1 MLIDQFAPK
10 NEHLIAKYMPRFA
23 AIENQNARKK
33 WGFGSA
39 KQDGTPKKIAKA
51 GGIKKKPINKKTMDR
66 VSRLHKKGLT
76 QDAIAKQLE
85 LSVYAT
91 QRYFAELNIGRIDK
105 ASLPRKAQLVLDMMS
120 YSMNLAKIA
129 MFVDMTEEEVQL
141 MIDEYNLWNAGP
153 ANHNNTQKSLSFQYQ
168 KKAKVGL
175 ALRLDNNNDKNE
187 NVQPQ

>member
-1 MLIDQFAPK
+1 MLIDKFCPR
-10 NEHLIAKYMPRFA
+10 NEHLIIKYMPKFA

-33 WGFGSA
+33 WGFGAS
-39 KQDGTPKKIAKA
+39 KLDGNPKKITKA
-51 GGIKKKPINKKTMDR
+51 GGIKKKPVNKKTMDR

-105 ASLPRKAQLVLDMMS
+105 ASLPRKAQLILDMIS
-120 YSMNLAKIA
+120 YSTNLAKIA

-153 ANHNNTQKSLSFQYQ
+153 SNQNNNQKSLSFQYQ

-175 ALRLDNNNDKNE
+175 ALRLDNNSDEDE
-187 NVQPQ
+187 NVQ